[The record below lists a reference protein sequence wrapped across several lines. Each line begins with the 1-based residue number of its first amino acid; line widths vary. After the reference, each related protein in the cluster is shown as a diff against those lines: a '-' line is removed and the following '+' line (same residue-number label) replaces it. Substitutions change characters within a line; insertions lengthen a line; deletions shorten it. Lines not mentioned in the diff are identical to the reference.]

1 MITKPTL
8 LIDETKC
15 KESIKAMC
23 LKAQKHSL
31 AFRPHFKTHQSLEIG
46 NWFKDY
52 GVTQITVS
60 SLEMAEYF
68 ATQWND
74 ITVAF
79 PVNVLEINRINS
91 LAKTIQLN
99 LIADNETSVKL
110 LSDGLNHHVNMLI
123 EVNNGQNR
131 S

>member
-1 MITKPTL
+1 
-8 LIDETKC
+8 
-15 KESIKAMC
+15 MC
-23 LKAQKHSL
+23 LIAQKHSL
-31 AFRPHFKTHQSLEIG
+31 AFRPHFKTHQSLELG

-91 LAKTIQLN
+91 LAKTPFAN
-99 LIADNETSVKL
+99 T
-110 LSDGLNHHVNMLI
+110 
-123 EVNNGQNR
+123 NGFYIFTKIR
-131 S
+131 YGTGI